1 MEQERDEV
9 YERIPW
15 ETLEKKGGDRQWLVY
30 AVAGA
35 VVLGALAYSFM
46 RNQPAAP
53 PPPEAVEASTAPPA
67 TVTSSPEPTP
77 STVTSPIV
85 VAEADL
91 YAVDPDLLA
100 GQAASHAEWFAVEYV
115 AFDGSERSTEVL
127 GMLLPAGLPT
137 PDAPEGTQVFVDWA
151 GVREMTQIG
160 PVTFDVEV
168 LVRSLVSRGDSGFAR
183 QAPQVVTVEVTIG
196 DDGAARVTAAPL
208 VATADPGSPSEA
220 GLVPLPEPLAAQLEA
235 EYGDVIGGTV
245 REDGTWKVV
254 VMTEGPDGVRRP
266 VTILP

>member
-1 MEQERDEV
+1 MGPERDEV

-15 ETLEKKGGDRQWLVY
+15 ETLEKRGGDRQWLVY
-30 AVAGA
+30 AVTGA

-46 RNQPAAP
+46 RNQPVST
-53 PPPEAVEASTAPPA
+53 PPEAMAPATVAA
-67 TVTSSPEPTP
+67 TVTSITAAALP
-77 STVTSPIV
+77 TVTSPIV

-100 GQAASHAEWFAVEYV
+100 DQAATHAEWFAVEFV
-115 AFDGSERSTEVL
+115 AYDGSERSADVL

-151 GVREMTQIG
+151 GVREVTQTS
-160 PVTFDVEV
+160 PVSFAVEV
-168 LVRSLVSRGDSGFAR
+168 LVRSLVSRGDSGFVR

-196 DDGAARVTAAPL
+196 DDGAARVTAAPQL
-208 VATADPGSPSEA
+208 ATADPGSPTEA
-220 GLVPLPEPLAAQLEA
+220 GLAPLPEALSVQLES
-235 EYGDVIGGTV
+235 ENSEVIGGTL
-245 REDGTWKVV
+245 REDGSWKVA
-254 VMTEGPDGVRRP
+254 VMAEGPDGVRRP